1 MPKSFIPSR
10 IDTDPG
16 HHIRMG
22 VAAAVIIMV
31 ASWGVG
37 WLPQA
42 QNSWFAGTT
51 ILNPMRVWTS
61 GVTISA
67 VALVTGGLLL
77 VRSWIRLGQAL
88 QLPFTT
94 GSGGPNVGSAKESA
108 RKVRIND
115 HKLGVINRAIWW
127 WTAPLLFAFPIMSR
141 DVFSYLAQGRL
152 LHAGLDPYG
161 EGVSSLPGWFMIGAD
176 SLWAQSPSPYG
187 PAFLLISQFVW
198 FITDGGP
205 EWSIL
210 AFRAMFLGGMA
221 MCMWAIP
228 RLARR
233 FGARGDWA
241 QWIFI
246 ANPLF
251 GLYMIAGAHNDTLML
266 GLLLTGLY
274 FINPGWP
281 PENRRRR
288 ILLGFVLLAGSI
300 AVKPLTVLVL
310 PFAGLL
316 LLWKPGVKISYRA
329 RIAVWGKSVVIVG
342 GVLTVF
348 GAVTG
353 LWFGWIE
360 AMMTSGS
367 AAFPFAPFGLL
378 GLGLGWVVDLLFGT
392 GIEPVAQIFYSVGTV
407 AIAVVTAWL
416 ALLPR
421 PKRPILSAAI
431 ALSTAVLVASVFQ
444 PWYVLWV
451 VPLFAIVGV
460 WRGWAS
466 SLLYLLV
473 IVLVVVGV
481 VDQLAVSQWIPIL
494 ALRIITGA
502 IGLIG
507 IVFLVFF
514 DPLTRRAFPSARQQ
528 LLDR

>member
-1 MPKSFIPSR
+1 MRKLFVPSR

-16 HHIRMG
+16 HHIRLG
-22 VAAAVIIMV
+22 AAAAVIIMI

-51 ILNPMRVWTS
+51 LLNPMRVWTP

-67 VALVTGGLLL
+67 VALVLGGLLL
-77 VRSWIRLGQAL
+77 VRSWLRLGQAL
-88 QLPFTT
+88 QLPWTT
-94 GSGGPNVGSAKESA
+94 GSGGPTIETVQESA
-108 RKVRIND
+108 RKHRIND
-115 HKLGVINRAIWW
+115 HKLTVLNRAIWW
-127 WTAPLLFAFPIMSR
+127 WVTPLMCTFPIMSR

-152 LHAGLDPYG
+152 LHAGHDPYG

-187 PAFLLISQFVW
+187 PAFLLVSQLVW
-198 FITDGGP
+198 FVTDGGP
-205 EWSIL
+205 EWAIL
-210 AFRAMFLGGMA
+210 LFRLMFLGGMA
-221 MCMWAIP
+221 LCMWAIP

-266 GLLLTGLY
+266 GFLLTGLY
-274 FINPGWP
+274 FINPAWP

-288 ILLGFVLLAGSI
+288 ILFGFILLAGSI
-300 AVKPLTVLVL
+300 AIKPLTVLVL

-316 LLWKPGVKISYRA
+316 LIWRPGERISYRA
-329 RIAVWGKSVVIVG
+329 RIKVWAKSVLVVG
-342 GVLTVF
+342 GVLLIF
-348 GAVTG
+348 GAITG

-360 AMMTSGS
+360 AMTTSGA
-367 AAFPFAPFGLL
+367 AAFPYAPFGLL
-378 GLGLGWVVDLLFGT
+378 GLGIGWVIDALFQTGVD
-392 GIEPVAQIFYSVGTV
+392 PVAQTFYTLGTV
-407 AIAVVTAWL
+407 AIAAVTAWL

-421 PKRPILSAAI
+421 PKRPVLSAAT
-431 ALSTAVLVASVFQ
+431 ALTTAVLAAPVFQ

-451 VPLFAIVGV
+451 VPLFAVIGV

-466 SLLYLLV
+466 SLLYVLVTVLV
-473 IVLVVVGV
+473 IVGV
-481 VDQLAVSQWIPIL
+481 VDQLAVSQWIPIVP
-494 ALRIITGA
+494 LRILTA
-502 IGLIG
+502 AVGLIG
-507 IVFLVFF
+507 LVVMIFL
-514 DPLTRRAFPSARQQ
+514 DPLTRRAFPQTKKTVSA
-528 LLDR
+528 

>member
-1 MPKSFIPSR
+1 MSKPFVPSR

-16 HHIRMG
+16 HHIRIG
-22 VAAAVIIMV
+22 VAASVIIMV

-51 ILNPMRVWTS
+51 VLNPMRVWTP

-67 VALVTGGLLL
+67 VGLVIGGLLL
-77 VRSWIRLGQAL
+77 VRSWLRLGQAL

-94 GSGGPNVGSAKESA
+94 GSGGPNVATVKESA
-108 RKVRIND
+108 RKHRLNDRKLSIIN
-115 HKLGVINRAIWW
+115 KAIWW
-127 WTAPLLFAFPIMSR
+127 WATPLVFAFPIMSR

-161 EGVSSLPGWFMIGAD
+161 EGVSSLPGWFMTGAD
-176 SLWAQSPSPYG
+176 ALWAQSPSPYG
-187 PAFLLISQFVW
+187 PAFLLISQVVW

-205 EWSIL
+205 EWAIL
-210 AFRAMFLGGMA
+210 IFRLMFLAGMA
-221 MCMWAIP
+221 LCMWAVP

-251 GLYMIAGAHNDTLML
+251 ALYMIAGAHNDTLML

-274 FINPGWP
+274 FINHGWP
-281 PENRRRR
+281 PTIRRPR
-288 ILLGFVLLAGSI
+288 LVLGFVLLAGSI
-300 AVKPLTVLVL
+300 AIKPLTVLVL

-316 LLWKPGVKISYRA
+316 IIWRPGRRTSYWA
-329 RIAVWGKSVVIVG
+329 RLMVWAKSVLVVG
-342 GVLTVF
+342 TVLVVF

-353 LWFGWIE
+353 LWFGWID
-360 AMMTSGS
+360 AMLTSGE
-367 AAFPFAPFGLL
+367 AAFPYAPFGLV
-378 GLGLGWVVDLLFGT
+378 GLGLGWVVDAPFGT
-392 GIEPVAQIFYSVGTV
+392 GIDPVAQTFYSLGTL

-421 PKRPILSAAI
+421 PKHPILAA
-431 ALSTAVLVASVFQ
+431 ALALTTAVLVAPVFQ
-444 PWYVLWV
+444 PWYVLWLL
-451 VPLFAIVGV
+451 PLFAVVGV

-473 IVLVVVGV
+473 TVLVVVGV

-494 ALRIITGA
+494 PLRILTAAVGLTG
-502 IGLIG
+502 
-507 IVFLVFF
+507 VVVLVFF
-514 DPLTRRAFPSARQQ
+514 DPLTRRAFPQTKKTV
-528 LLDR
+528 DP